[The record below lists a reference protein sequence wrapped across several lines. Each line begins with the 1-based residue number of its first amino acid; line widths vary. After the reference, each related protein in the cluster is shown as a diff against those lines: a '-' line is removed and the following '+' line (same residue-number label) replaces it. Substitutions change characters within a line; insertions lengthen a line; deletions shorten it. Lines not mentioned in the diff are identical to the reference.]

1 MHLLVCDD
9 DPVTRRIARGLIDAR
24 AQYTSSECADGEE
37 ALRLVGA
44 GGVDGLILDVSM
56 PTLDGITVLKAIRSS
71 AFYRLPVVMLSGE
84 NRQEIVRHLLT
95 LGVAGYLLKP
105 LDPARLAAVLDR
117 LPHGR
122 TAGSRADAAAI

>member
-9 DPVTRRIARGLIDAR
+9 DPVTRRVARGLIDAR
-24 AQYTSSECADGEE
+24 PNCTAGECADGEE

-56 PTLDGITVLKAIRSS
+56 PTLDGVTVLKTIRASR
-71 AFYRLPVVMLSGE
+71 FYRMPVVMLSGE
-84 NRQEIVRHLLT
+84 NRQEIVSQLLG
-95 LGVAGYLLKP
+95 LGVTGYILKP

-117 LPHGR
+117 FPPR
-122 TAGSRADAAAI
+122 R